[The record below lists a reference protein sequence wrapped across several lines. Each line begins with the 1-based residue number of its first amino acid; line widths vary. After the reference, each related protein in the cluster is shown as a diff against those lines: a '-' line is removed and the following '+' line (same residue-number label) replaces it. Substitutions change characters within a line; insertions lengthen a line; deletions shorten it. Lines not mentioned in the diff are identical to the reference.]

1 MFSFNWL
8 GRIWLAAFVFAFLK
22 YKKNIVA
29 KQVFDPASTLQLF
42 FITVYFSFYHGFVMK
57 NRFCENG

>member
-42 FITVYFSFYHGFVMK
+42 FITVYFSFYHGFNEK
-57 NRFCENG
+57 